1 MTARPGDFLR
11 ATYYRWATLFPIHC
25 TEAARAPT
33 VLALGDVHIE
43 NFGTWQDAEGRLVF
57 GANDFDEV
65 ARLPWTNDLIRLAT
79 SARVARA
86 TGDLRLRNADIAA
99 VILEGYRESLELGG
113 EPQLLD
119 ERRLDLRRI
128 ATHRL
133 ADPADFWARATR
145 FRIDRAQVPPDARRA
160 IEAVFPK
167 PRTQLQWFRRVSGVG
182 SLGRPRVLAIGRWRG
197 GRAAREAKAIIP
209 SPAASHGSRTAQAKA
224 ITELLRIAVRSP
236 DPFISIK
243 GTWVVRRLTPD
254 TSRIRLADLPSDRD
268 DGTLLKAMGFELANF
283 HLGSRTAGAL
293 KSDLKKLESKWLLRA
308 SSAMHDQVLAD
319 WEEWRA

>member
-1 MTARPGDFLR
+1 M
-11 ATYYRWATLFPIHC
+11 
-25 TEAARAPT
+25 
-33 VLALGDVHIE
+33 
-43 NFGTWQDAEGRLVF
+43 
-57 GANDFDEV
+57 
-65 ARLPWTNDLIRLAT
+65 
-79 SARVARA
+79 
-86 TGDLRLRNADIAA
+86 
-99 VILEGYRESLELGG
+99 
-113 EPQLLD
+113 
-119 ERRLDLRRI
+119 
-128 ATHRL
+128 
-133 ADPADFWARATR
+133 
-145 FRIDRAQVPPDARRA
+145 
-160 IEAVFPK
+160 
-167 PRTQLQWFRRVSGVG
+167 
-182 SLGRPRVLAIGRWRG
+182 LAIGRWRG